1 MIKHTAERGRGRLT
15 IIPLAELLCY
25 LGVVRPTHD
34 ADLHFPPQSLEKLIQ
49 LWVDFLQITGNI
61 LHVKKHHYME
71 RTEYNGDNCRIG
83 LCVTVMWNRF
93 PIIPTYGRKTLELHT
108 RETCVM

>member
-1 MIKHTAERGRGRLT
+1 MIKHTAERGRGLLT

-49 LWVDFLQITGNI
+49 LWVDFLQITGKYTACQKAS
-61 LHVKKHHYME
+61 LHGKNRVQW
-71 RTEYNGDNCRIG
+71 RQLQNWPLCNCN
-83 LCVTVMWNRF
+83 V
-93 PIIPTYGRKTLELHT
+93 E
-108 RETCVM
+108 